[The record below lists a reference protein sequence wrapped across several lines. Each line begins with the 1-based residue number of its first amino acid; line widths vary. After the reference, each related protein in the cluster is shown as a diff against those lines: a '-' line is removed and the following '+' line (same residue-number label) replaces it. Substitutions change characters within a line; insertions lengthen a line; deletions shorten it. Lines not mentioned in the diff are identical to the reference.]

1 MFCSS
6 EDTPAYTKAEWWLS
20 GLVSH
25 RRFYRPRGP
34 GKALG
39 QLWLREAISHQVSQ
53 TLVIHQC
60 LPSSIPS
67 HYHGNSY
74 NSRESEKVS
83 VYLLFPEFQISI
95 GASSNQNTVV
105 NIRCIM
111 SFNSGKARKTG
122 SLENVCGTIWLLK
135 NMLHLC
141 CNIRSHSP
149 GGSLVKNLPANARDT
164 GGGVWCRGQEDP
176 LEEEMA
182 TYSSIIAWEISWTEE
197 PGSLH
202 SMRVQKVRHD
212 WVAEYS
218 SDPWQ
223 IIKIRN

>member
-1 MFCSS
+1 MGTRQGSGSVMTQRGNFSPSFTNPSDSS
-6 EDTPAYTKAEWWLS
+6 
-20 GLVSH
+20 VSS
-25 RRFYRPRGP
+25 FFNPFSLPRQFI
-34 GKALG
+34 
-39 QLWLREAISHQVSQ
+39 QLKGVRKGV
-53 TLVIHQC
+53 
-60 LPSSIPS
+60 
-67 HYHGNSY
+67 
-74 NSRESEKVS
+74 R

-122 SLENVCGTIWLLK
+122 SLGNVCRTIWPLK

-149 GGSLVKNLPANARDT
+149 GGSLVKNLPANAGDT
-164 GGGVWCRGQEDP
+164 GGRVWCRGQEDP

-212 WVAEYS
+212 WAAEYS
-218 SDPWQ
+218 SDSWQ
-223 IIKIRN
+223 IIKKRTNAKLWVHFSTIWILGLLKINCREKYQ